1 MTIQDQKSKTLFYE
15 IGFPEP
21 ETVSPFYIGTGVGT
35 QIP

>member
-1 MTIQDQKSKTLFYE
+1 MTIQDQKSKTLLHE

-21 ETVSPFYIGTGVGT
+21 ETVNYFFIGTGVGT